1 MEHSLKFPDE
11 ATGRALLGSALN
23 ASRADENGDTVLH
36 CYTHDYG
43 LDLLGTIGLPPKL
56 NAEGDV
62 LTPGE
67 TLPGWHANLTMVRD
81 PLPAALVPYEVFPK
95 NPVCVWAR

>member
-23 ASRADENGDTVLH
+23 ANRADENGDTVLA

-43 LDLLGTIGLPPKL
+43 LHLLGVITRPPTL
-56 NAEGDV
+56 DADGNV
-62 LTPGE
+62 LTPGA
-67 TLPGWHANLTMVRD
+67 TLPGWHANLVMVRD
-81 PLPAALVPYEVFPK
+81 PLPDALAPYEVFPR
-95 NPVCVWAR
+95 NPVCGWAR